1 MLNETFSVIFKHREQ
16 VPFGLWDFKG
26 FVGSIRTNIFTSIC
40 KSLAALNMWI
50 FPWRRCIPTNL
61 TNLDYGWRK
70 SVAKKLLWFKHL
82 EDVLSTILAMKVS
95 SKPSILRGCNIWLI
109 RITRFAYVLS
119 KEPVSLDMLLIPI
132 TLCFRYV
139 FLAFCTNFW
148 TIKTDLSGNTVW
160 PQASGLQKLAKM
172 NHFWHFN

>member
-26 FVGSIRTNIFTSIC
+26 FVASIRTNIFTSTWTM
-40 KSLAALNMWI
+40 LGPLNMWI
-50 FPWRRCIPTNL
+50 LRWQRCIPTNH
-61 TNLDYGWRK
+61 TNLDCGWRK

-119 KEPVSLDMLLIPI
+119 KEHVSLDMLLIPI

-139 FLAFCTNFW
+139 FLAFFTNFW
-148 TIKTDLSGNTVW
+148 PIKTDLSGSSVW
-160 PQASGLQKLAKM
+160 PQASRFQKLAKM
-172 NHFWHFN
+172 NHFWHF